1 MYTLFAILIIIT
13 CVLLILIIM
22 IQNPK
27 GGGLSSAFGGG
38 NQIMGARKTSD
49 FLEKTTWTLAIVLVS
64 LALLSNFSIP
74 RNNSDEQSIIENSQ
88 PETSSAETKTASGI
102 IIPDSAQEK
111 PQKGQVIAVGPGTKE
126 NPITLKV
133 GDNIL
138 YGKYS
143 GTELKHDGI
152 DYLIMK
158 ESDILAKI

>member
-64 LALLSNFSIP
+64 LALLSNFAIP
-74 RNNSDEQSIIENSQ
+74 RTGNSEEQNLLEEARPLEQ
-88 PETSSAETKTASGI
+88 DFETESLEDIDIDKSMNDTK
-102 IIPDSAQEK
+102 
-111 PQKGQVIAVGPGTKE
+111 
-126 NPITLKV
+126 
-133 GDNIL
+133 
-138 YGKYS
+138 
-143 GTELKHDGI
+143 
-152 DYLIMK
+152 
-158 ESDILAKI
+158 